1 MDNTPITGVSGATY
15 APLNTT
21 PQAVDIRQAM
31 SLIQEG
37 LSQLTTLITSLSARV
52 GENPPQNPDLHE
64 TVALV
69 LQQADWVRPMLEESI
84 GKIDN
89 MVDDAI
95 MDRMD
100 DRVSDEVEK
109 WFSNEFILSDHVD
122 IDDMV
127 REVVE
132 DRLRKATITVDL

>member
-52 GENPPQNPDLHE
+52 GENPPQNPDLQE
-64 TVALV
+64 TLKLV
-69 LQQADWVRPMLEESI
+69 LQQSDWAMPMLKESL
-84 GKIDN
+84 D
-89 MVDDAI
+89 MVDDIVEDAVR
-95 MDRMD
+95 DRMGEE
-100 DRVSDEVEK
+100 VSS
-109 WFSNEFILSDHVD
+109 WFNNEFSLADYVD
-122 IDDMV
+122 IDDLV
-127 REVVE
+127 KEVIE
-132 DRLRKATITVDL
+132 TKLSRATITVDL

>member
-1 MDNTPITGVSGATY
+1 MDSTPITGVSGATY

-69 LQQADWVRPMLEESI
+69 LQQADWVRPMLEQSI
-84 GKIDN
+84 GKIDD
-89 MVDDAI
+89 MVEEAI
-95 MDRMD
+95 MNRMD
-100 DRVSDEVEK
+100 DQVSDEVEK